1 MLHAKSWTDYPTQS
15 LFPVTIASGTASTST
30 GDIKGNSIVGLLVPV
45 SIASTALTFTVSV
58 DGTNFYPLK
67 NSGKTAYTLTT
78 DSTATAYYFDP
89 TIFYGYRYAK
99 ITAGSSETA
108 QTFTFVAR
116 PLLG

>member
-1 MLHAKSWTDYPTQS
+1 MLTAKLWADNPTQKLYS
-15 LFPVTIASGTASTST
+15 VVITSGTTSTST
-30 GDIKGNSIVGLLVPV
+30 GDVGGNSIVGLLVPV

-58 DGTNFYPLK
+58 DGTNYFPLK

-99 ITAGSSETA
+99 VISGSSETA
-108 QTFTFVAR
+108 QTFTFIAR